1 MMRQIR
7 WVISVWVILCLVV
20 VKGKGERLDVDTIP
34 LPLRSY
40 SIGKE
45 VDSILGSSSL
55 STFFIELDS
64 LRSGKDTVLTIV
76 HLGDSHIQA
85 GYYSGRLMRLFQ
97 GQFGNAGRGWI
108 SPLKL
113 GRTNEPDDYFITS
126 NIREWISGRCIQTR
140 KKCPIGI
147 GGIGIQSVSSSS
159 IDMNVYIAPNNG
171 AGYSFNQVILF
182 RGEKAMPMLPVG
194 ALKDSI
200 KTCLAQEPMV
210 TGVMVDTFR
219 IPYLIDTLKLHTS
232 RKKLGTEELLPA
244 SSFKNLY
251 YGFSLTNGES
261 GILYH
266 SIGVNG
272 SMFVNYTDTSY
283 VRQLAL
289 LKPSLL
295 IVSLGT
301 NETFGRRFNSEE
313 FAMQVRA
320 FLSLIKDYMPGTSV
334 LLTTPPECYK
344 RTYVNKKRTYVRNS
358 NTQLAAKVLVQ
369 VAKEEGVACWDLFT
383 VTGGKSSCVKWRKEN
398 LLGRDRI
405 HFSKEGYREQGT
417 LLYRAFMNTYN
428 HWIIKEEKDE

>member
-20 VKGKGERLDVDTIP
+20 VKGKGERLEVDTIP

-182 RGEKAMPMLPVG
+182 RGEKAMPMFPVG
-194 ALKDSI
+194 VLKDSI